1 MNIDRS
7 KYYSNDKFGNML
19 FNITRCFNDMKIAKS
34 LINSVNIG
42 NFPSEKIKISY
53 SLYVA
58 KLYFA
63 HLKECLKLLDIIRT
77 KADFNHYFCND
88 DIRQEFKSIENE
100 LNVDDD
106 SLNKKYLDIRND
118 VFHYAII
125 KGKDVLAFV
134 EANNNLIKN
143 GFNKIYIE
151 SSNGLYQYELASDVL
166 TLTKY
171 FNCQEIPEEITLLYD
186 KSLKILQ
193 KILTNVCDIKSN

>member
-1 MNIDRS
+1 MDIERS

-42 NFPSEKIKISY
+42 NFSSEEIKTSY
-53 SLYVA
+53 SLYAA

-63 HLKECLKLLDIIRT
+63 HLKECLKLLNILYT
-77 KADFNHYFCND
+77 KVDFNNYFCND
-88 DIRQEFKSIENE
+88 DIRQELKLIENE

-125 KGKDVLAFV
+125 KGTDVSAFV
-134 EANNNLIKN
+134 EANNNLINN
-143 GFNKIYIE
+143 GFNKIHIE
-151 SSNGLYQYELASDVL
+151 SSNNSYQYELASDVL

-171 FNCQEIPEEITLLYD
+171 FNCQVIPKEITLLYN
-186 KSLKILQ
+186 KTLKILQ
-193 KILTNVCDIKSN
+193 KILTNIYNIKSN

>member
-1 MNIDRS
+1 MDIERS

-42 NFPSEKIKISY
+42 NFPSEEIKTSY

-63 HLKECLKLLDIIRT
+63 HLKEGLKLLNILCT
-77 KADFNHYFCND
+77 KVDFNNYFCND
-88 DIRQEFKSIENE
+88 DIRKEFNSIKNE
-100 LNVDDD
+100 LNVDDE

-125 KGKDVLAFV
+125 KGTDVSSFV
-134 EANNNLIKN
+134 EANNNLINN
-143 GFNKIYIE
+143 GFNKIHIE
-151 SSNGLYQYELASDVL
+151 SSNNLYQYELASDVL

-171 FNCQEIPEEITLLYD
+171 FNCQVIPEEITLLYNNV
-186 KSLKILQ
+186 LNILQ
-193 KILTNVCDIKSN
+193 KILTNVCNMKSN

>member
-1 MNIDRS
+1 MDIERS

-42 NFPSEKIKISY
+42 NFPSEEMKTSY

-63 HLKECLKLLDIIRT
+63 HLKECLKLLTILYT
-77 KADFNHYFCND
+77 KVDFNNYFCNN
-88 DIRQEFKSIENE
+88 DIRQELKSIEKE

-125 KGKDVLAFV
+125 KGTDVSAFV

-143 GFNKIYIE
+143 GFNRIHIE
-151 SSNGLYQYELASDVL
+151 TSNNLYQHELASDVL

-171 FNCQEIPEEITLLYD
+171 FNCQVIPKEITLLYN
-186 KSLKILQ
+186 KALQILQ
-193 KILTNVCDIKSN
+193 KILTNVCNIKSN